1 MADRTMVKTNSRHPG
16 LQELDPRTAFLYT
29 PHTVTCLVLGIG
41 LIVYK
46 SRVFDVPLPPDDEEA
61 RQEFST
67 ENARRGIWAVM
78 FVFMGYSILQSPST
92 AMIRPHPSFWRLV
105 NSVAVMYLM
114 FMVWLLFQD
123 VNDARQFLKHL
134 SEELG
139 REQPERPYGG
149 NCQLWIEGKGV
160 NWVAIQE
167 TVLDEFVVA
176 HILGWWAKA
185 VMIRNHSL
193 LWVLSIGFELL
204 ELTFQHMLP
213 NFNECWWDSWILDVA
228 TCNLLGIAMGMW
240 TVHYFDSA
248 YSTYNWRGISEQP
261 TLAAKAKRSFLQF
274 LPHSWD
280 NFDWGMYS
288 GPTRCIAVFAMVAVL
303 LAVEVQAFFLKY
315 ILWVPPRNLLNT
327 YRLLIWF
334 AVGLPAVREYYE
346 FLEGRAPEGTIF
358 NKLGVFA
365 WLATATCLVETLV
378 CIKFGKGLFTAAWP
392 PSVVLCWTVGALA
405 LVATLVVWSLRLWLQ
420 TGRQKKVD

>member
-1 MADRTMVKTNSRHPG
+1 MADGKERFGDRCPG
-16 LQELDPRTAFLYT
+16 GYFLW
-29 PHTVTCLVLGIG
+29 VLG
-41 LIVYK
+41 
-46 SRVFDVPLPPDDEEA
+46 
-61 RQEFST
+61 
-67 ENARRGIWAVM
+67 
-78 FVFMGYSILQSPST
+78 YSVLQSPST
-92 AMIRPHPSFWRLV
+92 TMIRPHPSFWRLANAV
-105 NSVAVMYLM
+105 SVMYLM

-123 VNDARQFLKHL
+123 VGDARLFMKHL
-134 SEELG
+134 SGELRVEE
-139 REQPERPYGG
+139 PERPYGG
-149 NCQLWIEGKGV
+149 NCQLWIEGQGI
-160 NWVAIQE
+160 NWGAIRE

-240 TVHYFDSA
+240 TVRYFDSA

-261 TLAAKAKRSFLQF
+261 TLVAKAKRSFLQF

-288 GPTRCIAVFAMVAVL
+288 GPARCIAVFTMVAVF
-303 LAVEVQAFFLKY
+303 LAIEVQAFFLKY

-334 AVGLPAVREYYE
+334 MVGLPAVREYYE
-346 FLEGRAPEGTIF
+346 FLEGKAPEGTIF
-358 NKLGVFA
+358 NKLGAFA
-365 WLATATCLVETLV
+365 WLAAATSLVEALV
-378 CIKFGKGLFTAAWP
+378 CIKFGKGLFTAPWP
-392 PSVVLCWTVGALA
+392 PGVIIFWSSSALA
-405 LVATLVVWSLRLWLQ
+405 FSLTMAVWSIRLRLR
-420 TGRQKKVD
+420 TDKRKKSD